1 MDNGMDELTQE
12 QIDELRRAFDKGHR
26 DLTWAPP
33 EGFEPSEGYA
43 EGGYTTGTVE
53 GTVDAGEL
61 IVPLDADIKTL
72 RRLASMDKEQILQEQ
87 DRSRA
92 VIIGA
97 GRRNGKELEFQ
108 IAQLAHAAG
117 ITVAELD
124 DALRRV
130 GELVAQAAAAAAE
143 MLNAMIQTIN
153 DVYAPGLAEA
163 WEEIQEMMEEYADAD
178 EPEEPDRH
186 DGAVK
191 VLVTW
196 LLPVP
201 TIYEL
206 YGQGVD
212 HGGPGPSRLTL
223 TRVTDDGLRRAETG
237 QIRKGEKHDD
247 HFSEHSAGPDR
258 LRAVPGH
265 GRRKGRRPPEE
276 HHPGLR
282 GYPGG
287 DRSDQF
293 RGVTKMKQ
301 KKGYKLVEPE
311 DLDAAVGWAKAM
323 RPEDPTNAEQ
333 VAQIMLL
340 KDVLVTGLTYAR
352 VVAANMGGLP
362 CFAEDQTQEQRQ
374 RAIMEAA
381 KMARRPD
388 GGKPR
393 RKKGTA

>member
-1 MDNGMDELTQE
+1 MDNGMDELTKE

-43 EGGYTTGTVE
+43 EGGYITGTVE

-130 GELVAQAAAAAAE
+130 GELVAQAVAAAAE

-186 DGAVK
+186 DGAVE
-191 VLVTW
+191 VLVT
-196 LLPVP
+196 
-201 TIYEL
+201 
-206 YGQGVD
+206 
-212 HGGPGPSRLTL
+212 
-223 TRVTDDGLRRAETG
+223 
-237 QIRKGEKHDD
+237 
-247 HFSEHSAGPDR
+247 
-258 LRAVPGH
+258 
-265 GRRKGRRPPEE
+265 
-276 HHPGLR
+276 
-282 GYPGG
+282 
-287 DRSDQF
+287 
-293 RGVTKMKQ
+293 
-301 KKGYKLVEPE
+301 
-311 DLDAAVGWAKAM
+311 
-323 RPEDPTNAEQ
+323 
-333 VAQIMLL
+333 
-340 KDVLVTGLTYAR
+340 
-352 VVAANMGGLP
+352 
-362 CFAEDQTQEQRQ
+362 
-374 RAIMEAA
+374 
-381 KMARRPD
+381 
-388 GGKPR
+388 
-393 RKKGTA
+393 

>member
-43 EGGYTTGTVE
+43 EGGYITGTVE

-61 IVPLDADIKTL
+61 IVPLDVDIKTL

-186 DGAVK
+186 DGAVE

-201 TIYEL
+201 SLYEL

-237 QIRKGEKHDD
+237 QIRKGENTMII
-247 HFSEHSAGPDR
+247 F
-258 LRAVPGH
+258 LNILL
-265 GRRKGRRPPEE
+265 
-276 HHPGLR
+276 GLIAFVLFLGTVGEKDGAR
-282 GYPGG
+282 
-287 DRSDQF
+287 
-293 RGVTKMKQ
+293 Q
-301 KKGYKLVEPE
+301 KNITLAFVAT
-311 DLDAAVGWAKAM
+311 LAAIVLI
-323 RPEDPTNAEQ
+323 NF
-333 VAQIMLL
+333 VA
-340 KDVLVTGLTYAR
+340 
-352 VVAANMGGLP
+352 
-362 CFAEDQTQEQRQ
+362 
-374 RAIMEAA
+374 
-381 KMARRPD
+381 
-388 GGKPR
+388 
-393 RKKGTA
+393 

>member
-43 EGGYTTGTVE
+43 EGGYITGTVE

-108 IAQLAHAAG
+108 IAQLAHVAG
-117 ITVAELD
+117 ITAAELD
-124 DALRRV
+124 EALRRV

-153 DVYAPGLAEA
+153 EQYAPGLAEA
-163 WEEIQEMMEEYADAD
+163 WEEIQVMMDKYGDADAD
-178 EPEEPDRH
+178 GPEEEDRH
-186 DGAVK
+186 DGAVE

-201 TIYEL
+201 SLYEL

-212 HGGPGPSRLTL
+212 HGGPGQSRLTL

-237 QIRKGEKHDD
+237 QIRKGENTMII
-247 HFSEHSAGPDR
+247 F
-258 LRAVPGH
+258 LNILL
-265 GRRKGRRPPEE
+265 
-276 HHPGLR
+276 GLIAFVLFLGTVGEKDGAR
-282 GYPGG
+282 
-287 DRSDQF
+287 
-293 RGVTKMKQ
+293 Q
-301 KKGYKLVEPE
+301 KNITLAFVATM
-311 DLDAAVGWAKAM
+311 AAIVLI
-323 RPEDPTNAEQ
+323 NF
-333 VAQIMLL
+333 VA
-340 KDVLVTGLTYAR
+340 
-352 VVAANMGGLP
+352 
-362 CFAEDQTQEQRQ
+362 
-374 RAIMEAA
+374 
-381 KMARRPD
+381 
-388 GGKPR
+388 
-393 RKKGTA
+393 

>member
-33 EGFEPSEGYA
+33 EDFEPSEGYA
-43 EGGYTTGTVE
+43 EGGYITGTVE

-108 IAQLAHAAG
+108 IVQLAHAAG

-186 DGAVK
+186 DGAVE

-201 TIYEL
+201 SLYEL

-237 QIRKGEKHDD
+237 QIRKGENTMII
-247 HFSEHSAGPDR
+247 F
-258 LRAVPGH
+258 LNILL
-265 GRRKGRRPPEE
+265 
-276 HHPGLR
+276 GLIAFVLFLGTVGEKDGAR
-282 GYPGG
+282 
-287 DRSDQF
+287 
-293 RGVTKMKQ
+293 Q
-301 KKGYKLVEPE
+301 KNITLAFVAT
-311 DLDAAVGWAKAM
+311 LAAIVLI
-323 RPEDPTNAEQ
+323 NF
-333 VAQIMLL
+333 VA
-340 KDVLVTGLTYAR
+340 
-352 VVAANMGGLP
+352 
-362 CFAEDQTQEQRQ
+362 
-374 RAIMEAA
+374 
-381 KMARRPD
+381 
-388 GGKPR
+388 
-393 RKKGTA
+393 

>member
-43 EGGYTTGTVE
+43 EGGYITGTVE
-53 GTVDAGEL
+53 GTADTGEL
-61 IVPLDADIKTL
+61 IVPLDADIKTI

-186 DGAVK
+186 DGAVE

-201 TIYEL
+201 SLYEL

-237 QIRKGEKHDD
+237 QIRKGENTMII
-247 HFSEHSAGPDR
+247 F
-258 LRAVPGH
+258 LNILL
-265 GRRKGRRPPEE
+265 
-276 HHPGLR
+276 GLIAFVLFLGTVGEKDGAR
-282 GYPGG
+282 
-287 DRSDQF
+287 
-293 RGVTKMKQ
+293 Q
-301 KKGYKLVEPE
+301 KNITLAFVAT
-311 DLDAAVGWAKAM
+311 LAAIVLI
-323 RPEDPTNAEQ
+323 NF
-333 VAQIMLL
+333 VA
-340 KDVLVTGLTYAR
+340 
-352 VVAANMGGLP
+352 
-362 CFAEDQTQEQRQ
+362 
-374 RAIMEAA
+374 
-381 KMARRPD
+381 
-388 GGKPR
+388 
-393 RKKGTA
+393 

>member
-12 QIDELRRAFDKGHR
+12 QIDELRQAFDKGHR

-43 EGGYTTGTVE
+43 EGGYITGTVE

-178 EPEEPDRH
+178 EPEEEERH

-237 QIRKGEKHDD
+237 QIRKGENTMII
-247 HFSEHSAGPDR
+247 F
-258 LRAVPGH
+258 LNILL
-265 GRRKGRRPPEE
+265 
-276 HHPGLR
+276 GLIAFVLFLGTVGEKDGAR
-282 GYPGG
+282 
-287 DRSDQF
+287 
-293 RGVTKMKQ
+293 Q
-301 KKGYKLVEPE
+301 KNITLAFVAT
-311 DLDAAVGWAKAM
+311 LAAIVLI
-323 RPEDPTNAEQ
+323 NF
-333 VAQIMLL
+333 VA
-340 KDVLVTGLTYAR
+340 
-352 VVAANMGGLP
+352 
-362 CFAEDQTQEQRQ
+362 
-374 RAIMEAA
+374 
-381 KMARRPD
+381 
-388 GGKPR
+388 
-393 RKKGTA
+393 